1 MEELQSTSFTIS
13 LDIDGQVWYTDTI
26 GNTEE
31 LTLIT
36 EDLDEARA
44 IRDR

>member
-1 MEELQSTSFTIS
+1 MELESTSFTIS
-13 LDIDGQVWYTDTI
+13 LDIDGKVWYTDTV

-36 EDLDEARA
+36 EEEDEARA